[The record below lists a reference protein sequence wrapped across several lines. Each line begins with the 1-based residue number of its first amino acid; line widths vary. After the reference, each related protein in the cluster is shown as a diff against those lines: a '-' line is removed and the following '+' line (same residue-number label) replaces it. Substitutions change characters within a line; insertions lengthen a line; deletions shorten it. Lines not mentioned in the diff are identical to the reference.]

1 MKNVRFRKVNDD
13 DTGQIM
19 GIPLY
24 ILLIV
29 IIAAV
34 SLAAILGFMVTSSP
48 TIQRIN
54 TTVDQGGNEQS
65 KVILEEI
72 ADDGKAT
79 TTATTYLQVKVIDE
93 NGDPVQNVDVH
104 AEGAGV
110 TAVGTTNESGMIP
123 ASGGGHGGGKGGF
136 DIGDSVYLPP
146 NVDSRKITIKAE
158 RSGTIG
164 TQTKETTV
172 WVVRG

>member
-1 MKNVRFRKVNDD
+1 MKNVPFRNVNDD

-48 TIQRIN
+48 TIDRIQ
-54 TTVDQGGNEQS
+54 TMVDQGASSET
-65 KVILEEI
+65 KVVCDTIES
-72 ADDGKAT
+72 DG
-79 TTATTYLQVKVIDE
+79 TAHPSGKVNLQVKVIDE

-110 TAVGTTNESGMIP
+110 NAVGTTNESGMIP
-123 ASGGGHGGGKGGF
+123 APRGGQGGF
-136 DIGDSVYLPP
+136 EISGSVYLPP
-146 NVDSRKITIKAE
+146 NVDSDKIVIKAE

-164 TQTKETTV
+164 TQSAETSV
-172 WVVRG
+172 WVTRG